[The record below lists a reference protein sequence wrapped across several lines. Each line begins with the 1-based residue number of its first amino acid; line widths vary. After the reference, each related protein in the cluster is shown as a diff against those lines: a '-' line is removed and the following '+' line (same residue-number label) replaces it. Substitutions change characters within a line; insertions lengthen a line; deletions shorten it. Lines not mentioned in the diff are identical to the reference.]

1 LGSLSNIIFRDIKV
15 NNLANEIYARNY
27 GVLTHEEQQK
37 LTNAK
42 VTVIGAGGVGG
53 IALISLARMGVGNIQ
68 VVDMDTFDY
77 SNINRQMLS
86 GISRLDKNKAE
97 CAKDTLLDINPTINV
112 TISKEKLVEANAE
125 EILTGS
131 DVVIDATDN
140 LISRVIIHRTAQ
152 KLKVPSVWIAV
163 SPPFRGGVIT
173 FSHETPP
180 YELVL
185 RHPSYGKELTPE
197 VVKQVSAIKD
207 ERARVSVQHG
217 ALADWADAYLNNAAP
232 WAVLCPVANIVGI
245 CASFEA
251 LKVIINRADLQ
262 PTYAP
267 NLVKIDLS
275 QANMVQIQSPADGSW
290 NNADL

>member
-1 LGSLSNIIFRDIKV
+1 M

-112 TISKEKLVEANAE
+112 TLSKERLVEANAE

-152 KLKVPSVWIAV
+152 KIKVPSVWIAV

-217 ALADWADAYLNNAAP
+217 ALAGWADAYLNNAAP

>member
-1 LGSLSNIIFRDIKV
+1 M
-15 NNLANEIYARNY
+15 NNLSQEIYARNY
-27 GVLTHEEQQK
+27 GVVTHEEQQK

-53 IALISLARMGVGNIQ
+53 ITLISLARMGFGNIQ
-68 VVDMDTFDY
+68 VVDMDEFDY

-86 GISRLDKNKAE
+86 GISRVGKSKAE
-97 CAKDTLLDINPTINV
+97 CARDTILDINPNINV
-112 TISKEKLVEANAE
+112 TVRKEKLIEANAE
-125 EILTGS
+125 EIIAGS
-131 DVVIDATDN
+131 DVVIDGTDN
-140 LISRVIIHRTAQ
+140 LIARVIIHRAAQ

-163 SPPFRGGVIT
+163 TPPFRGGVMT
-173 FSHETPP
+173 FSHETPA

-197 VVKQVSAIKD
+197 VVKEVSAIKD
-207 ERARVSVQHG
+207 ERARVSVEHG
-217 ALADWADAYLNNAAP
+217 ALADWAENYLNNNAP
-232 WAVLCPVANIVGI
+232 WAVICPVANIVGI

-251 LKVIINRADLQ
+251 FKVILKRNDLQ

-275 QANMVQIQSPADGSW
+275 QINMVQVQTPVDGSW
-290 NNADL
+290 NNAEL